1 MKTRITALLALA
13 LGAVSCIST
22 SDELGMDLLPLGQ
35 SHRFYTV
42 SLPLEEIDVRMTDK
56 LSGYSSTRITVGS
69 VMDSEY
75 GLTTRKSAITL
86 VPMFVESLDFGKN
99 PEFKSFHFAVKKDT
113 LSSNNEDQRRI
124 LQNIRAYE
132 LSEALDAE
140 KDYDCNKALAH
151 KEGNIIRGF
160 NLYNG
165 SDSLS
170 FDFTE
175 EFGKKYLQITQ
186 EDLEDFDKF
195 QAKFPGI
202 LLESEDPAADGG
214 RINLFELQ
222 LGYNSDYG
230 YIEGN
235 CAKLRFSAEYD
246 GERKDTSFF
255 FYFGANKFH
264 DIDSLL
270 AKGTRGKYPQY
281 ALNLT
286 SQQTED
292 RTGLATDRIGIEGGG
307 GLKPVISAKK
317 LKRMAEQAIS
327 EKIAQMGVEVD
338 PRQVVVTKASLIFPF
353 EFPEDYLDMNYWP
366 QILSPTCR
374 ISSDDGIVSYM
385 GLTDSSSSSENQG
398 DVNRS
403 LLQYA
408 PDITY
413 HMQELVRIDES
424 DAENAKTKRLNE
436 GAYDIW
442 LLIMANE
449 TITTTTS
456 GSSEMSDYYNYLAY
470 QSYYNDMYG
479 YGGGYSNYYS
489 NYYSYAMMAAYASAS
504 STSTSQQ
511 VMLDKD
517 RFYRASLNGPAAA
530 DGRVPT
536 LELTFAIPLE

>member
-1 MKTRITALLALA
+1 MKTRIVALMALA

-22 SDELGMDLLPLGQ
+22 SDELGMDLIPLGQ
-35 SHRFYTV
+35 SHKFYTV
-42 SLPLEEIDVRMTDK
+42 SIPLEEIDVRMTDK

-75 GLTTRKSAITL
+75 GLTTRKSAVTL
-86 VPMFVESLDFGKN
+86 VPMFVDNLDFGKD
-99 PEFKSFHFAVKKDT
+99 PVFKSFHFAVKKDT

-132 LSEALDAE
+132 LSQALDAG

-151 KEGNIIRGF
+151 KEDNIIKGF

-186 EDLEDFDKF
+186 EDIEDFDKY
-195 QAKFPGI
+195 QKKFPGI
-202 LLESEDPAADGG
+202 LLESEDPASDGG

-246 GERKDTSFF
+246 GERKDTL
-255 FYFGANKFH
+255 FYFYLGANDFY

-270 AKGTRGKYPQY
+270 TNGTKGKYPQY

-286 SQQTED
+286 TQQTED
-292 RTGLATDRIGIEGGG
+292 RTGLATSSICIEGGG

-317 LKRMAEQAIS
+317 LKSMAEQAIS

-338 PRQVVVTKASLIFPF
+338 PRQVVINKASLVFPF

-374 ISSDDGIVSYM
+374 ISSDEGVVSYM
-385 GLTDSSSSSENQG
+385 GLTDSSSSNENQG

-424 DAENAKTKRLNE
+424 DDQDAKSKRLKE

-456 GSSEMSDYYNYLAY
+456 GSSEMSDFYNYLAY

-489 NYYSYAMMAAYASAS
+489 NYYSYAMMAAYASSS

-517 RFYRASLNGPAAA
+517 RFYRATLNGPAAA
-530 DGRVPT
+530 SGRVPT
-536 LELTFAIPLE
+536 LVLTFAIPME